1 MKVNE
6 VMTAQVA
13 TAQPTSTI
21 KAVGKMMSDVDS
33 GVIPIVDDGK
43 LVGLVTDRDIVLRAV
58 AEDGDLDAPV
68 STIMTEDVQT
78 CAEEDSVADAVGKM
92 AGLKIRRLVVLSES
106 GRLAGIV
113 SLGDISKDYGAKQVG
128 KTLEEISFAPPD
140 Q

>member
-1 MKVNE
+1 MKVSE

-13 TAQPTSTI
+13 TAQPSSTI

-43 LVGLVTDRDIVLRAV
+43 VVGLVTDRDIVLRVV
-58 AEDGDLDAPV
+58 AEDGDLDAAV
-68 STIMTEDVQT
+68 STIMTGDVQT
-78 CAEEDSVADAVGKM
+78 CSEEDSVADAVGKM
-92 AGLKIRRLVVLSES
+92 ASLKIRRLLVLSES

>member
-78 CAEEDSVADAVGKM
+78 CLEEDSVADAVGKM

>member
-1 MKVNE
+1 MRVSE

-13 TAQPTSTI
+13 TAKPDATI
-21 KAVGKMMSDVDS
+21 RAVGRMMSDVDS
-33 GVIPIVDDGK
+33 GVIPISDDGK
-43 LVGLVTDRDIVLRAV
+43 VIGVVTDRDIVIRAV
-58 AEDGDLDAPV
+58 AEGADLDQPV
-68 STIMTEDVQT
+68 STIMTPDIQT
-78 CAEEDSVADAVGKM
+78 CGEGDTVADAVSKM
-92 AGLKIRRLVVLSES
+92 ASQKIRRLIVTNES

>member
-1 MKVNE
+1 MKVSE

-13 TAQPTSTI
+13 VAQPTSTI

-33 GVIPIVDDGK
+33 GVIPIAEDGK
-43 LVGLVTDRDIVLRAV
+43 VVGLVTDRDIVLRAV

-68 STIMTEDVQT
+68 STIMTTDVASCGEDD
-78 CAEEDSVADAVGKM
+78 AVADAVGKM
-92 AGLKIRRLVVLSES
+92 ASLKIRRLVVLNES

>member
-1 MKVNE
+1 MRVSE

-13 TAQPTSTI
+13 TAQPDSSI
-21 KAVGKMMSDVDS
+21 RAVGRMMSDVDT
-33 GVIPIVDDGK
+33 GVIPITDDGK
-43 LVGLVTDRDIVLRAV
+43 VVGVVTDRDIVIRAV
-58 AEDGDLDAPV
+58 AEGSDLDQPV
-68 STIMTEDVQT
+68 STIMSSDIQTCTEDDT
-78 CAEEDSVADAVGKM
+78 VADAVGKM
-92 AGLKIRRLVVLSES
+92 ASQKIRRLLVLNES

>member
-33 GVIPIVDDGK
+33 GVIPIVEDGK

-78 CAEEDSVADAVGKM
+78 CLEEDSVADAVGKM

>member
-1 MKVNE
+1 MRVSE

-13 TAQPTSTI
+13 TAKPDATI
-21 KAVGKMMSDVDS
+21 REVGRMMSEVDS
-33 GVIPIVDDGK
+33 GVIPVAEDGK
-43 LVGLVTDRDIVLRAV
+43 VIGIVTDRDIVLRAV
-58 AEDGDLDAPV
+58 AEGADLDQPV
-68 STIMTEDVQT
+68 SGIMTGDIQT
-78 CAEEDSVADAVGKM
+78 CREDDTVADAVGKM
-92 AGLKIRRLVVLSES
+92 ASQKIRRLVVVNEA

>member
-1 MKVNE
+1 MKVSE

-13 TAQPTSTI
+13 TAQPSSPI

-43 LVGLVTDRDIVLRAV
+43 VVGLVTDRDIVLRVV
-58 AEDGDLDAPV
+58 AEDGDLDAAV
-68 STIMTEDVQT
+68 STIMTGDVQT
-78 CAEEDSVADAVGKM
+78 CSEEDSVADAVGKM
-92 AGLKIRRLVVLSES
+92 ASLKIRRLLVLNQA